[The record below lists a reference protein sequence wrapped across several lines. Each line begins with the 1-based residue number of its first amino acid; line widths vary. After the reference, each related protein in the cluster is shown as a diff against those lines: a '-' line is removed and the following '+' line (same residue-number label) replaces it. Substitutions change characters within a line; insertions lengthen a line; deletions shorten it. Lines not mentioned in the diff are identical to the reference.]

1 MSKTNITML
10 SFGRPRLFEQALRT
24 LQQHTAPESYRL
36 TLFNDDAKLGT
47 GTARNEVIRLAEKEE
62 GRLDYLYLSD
72 LDVAFTE
79 DWLEMLIAWYDFS
92 RTHFKI
98 GALGGYCHPYHQ
110 PFEKHA
116 LLTQKNG
123 KFNRSEIGIT
133 WALPTQSMLMT
144 WDIWDKYGPFDTT
157 TPGAVNCGED
167 WLFTE
172 RLRKDG
178 LRVGTV
184 YPPVVLNTGRR
195 DSFGKLMIGHELVED
210 IPGLIVE

>member
-24 LQQHTAPESYRL
+24 LQQHTVPESYRL

-79 DWLEMLIAWYDFS
+79 SWLDMLIRAYEYGKRDL
-92 RTHFKI
+92 HL
-98 GALGGYCHPYHQ
+98 GAIGGYCHPYHLPLVQ
-110 PFEKHA
+110 HPMDTER
-116 LLTQKNG
+116 TV
-123 KFNRSEIGIT
+123 GIT

-144 WDIWDKYGPFDTT
+144 WDMWDKYGPFDTT
-157 TPGAVNCGED
+157 TPGVVNAGED

-172 RLRKDG
+172 RLRKNG
-178 LRVGTV
+178 LRVGAV
-184 YPPVVLNTGRR
+184 YPHVVLNTGRH